1 MAAQRKTRAPAIQ
14 RRRARRPGVGLAVGG
29 CVLFG
34 VGVLVGAFLGPM
46 ARPKRA
52 ASPPETTRVLS
63 SAVPSKK
70 TASKETRSRDRAT
83 GKSDQLTFFETLKE
97 GPPRAGETFVP
108 FKPTG
113 EAPPPL
119 EAMVPEKATPVVAK
133 LLPVSPPKTARPK
146 GVRPSRGYFVQ
157 VAAFQYKENA
167 RRLTQELR
175 RQGYRAKALTD
186 RNAPKPHQVRVG
198 PYESRK
204 EAALIGRRLQKKL
217 LYPTLVIREP
227 ERRK

>member
-1 MAAQRKTRAPAIQ
+1 MAAQRKTRAPAIH
-14 RRRARRPGVGLAVGG
+14 RRRARRSGVGLAVGG

-34 VGVLVGAFLGPM
+34 VGVVVGAFLGPLV
-46 ARPKRA
+46 RPKTT

-63 SAVPSKK
+63 SAAHSKK
-70 TASKETRSRDRAT
+70 TAPKETRSGGRAT

-97 GPPRAGETFVP
+97 GSPRAGQTFVP

-119 EAMVPEKATPVVAK
+119 EAMVPKKAAPEVAK
-133 LLPVSPPKTARPK
+133 PLPTSPPKTVRPK
-146 GVRPSRGYFVQ
+146 GVKPSRRYFVE

-175 RQGYRAKALTD
+175 RQGYKAKALTA

>member
-1 MAAQRKTRAPAIQ
+1 MATQRKTRAPAIH

-52 ASPPETTRVLS
+52 APPPETTRVLS
-63 SAVPSKK
+63 SAAPSKK
-70 TASKETRSRDRAT
+70 AAPKETHSRERAT

-97 GPPRAGETFVP
+97 GSPRTGETFVP

-119 EAMVPEKATPVVAK
+119 ESMVPKMAAPVVAK
-133 LLPVSPPKTARPK
+133 PLPTSPPKTVRPK
-146 GVRPSRGYFVQ
+146 GVKPSRGYFVQ

-175 RQGYRAKALTD
+175 RQGYKAKALTD
-186 RNAPKPHQVRVG
+186 RNAPKPHKVRVG

-227 ERRK
+227 GRRK